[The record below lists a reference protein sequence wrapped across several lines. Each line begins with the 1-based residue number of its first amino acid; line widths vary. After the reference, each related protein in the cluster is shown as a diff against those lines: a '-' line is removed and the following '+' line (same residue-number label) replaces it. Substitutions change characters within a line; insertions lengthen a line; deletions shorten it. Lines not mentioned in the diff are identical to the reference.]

1 MDTGL
6 LALALVAGAV
16 ATVNPCGFA
25 LLPAYLTILVVR
37 PDGPEGGGG
46 ATGAVARGL
55 RFAAGMTLG
64 FVAVFATAGLLL
76 IPLAIRIQDVLPG
89 VTIVIGVVLVLIGGW
104 LLAGRHL
111 SVPFLRRRG
120 VAPRASWWTQVGYG
134 VTFAL
139 ASLSCTI
146 APFLAVTAGVLAGGD
161 VGGGLAA
168 FVAYALGM
176 GVVVAVLA
184 VLAATAGTV
193 AAARL
198 RRAGPV
204 IERLGG
210 LLLVLAGLYV
220 TWYGWFEL
228 RVAAGGTAQDPV
240 VAAAA
245 GVQGALTEA
254 VASLGPLGLLVA
266 LAVLAVAATALV
278 ILRRRARREAQVGV
292 GSGV

>member
-1 MDTGL
+1 VDTTL

-25 LLPAYLTILVVR
+25 LLPAYLTILVVG
-37 PDGPEGGGG
+37 PDGPEGDAAGPG
-46 ATGAVARGL
+46 ALVRGL
-55 RFAAGMTLG
+55 RFAAGMTVG
-64 FVAVFATAGLLL
+64 FVAVFAAAGLLL
-76 IPLAIRIQDVLPG
+76 VPLAVRIQDVLPG
-89 VTIVIGVVLVLIGGW
+89 VTIVIGVVLILIGAW
-104 LLAGRHL
+104 LLTGRHL

-120 VAPRASWWTQVGYG
+120 IAPQASWWTQVGYG

-146 APFLAVTAGVLAGGD
+146 GPFLAVTAGVLAGGN
-161 VGGGLAA
+161 VGGGLVA
-168 FVAYALGM
+168 FIAYALGM

-220 TWYGWFEL
+220 TWYGWFEV
-228 RVAAGGTAQDPV
+228 RVAAGGDAQDPV
-240 VAAAA
+240 VAAASSL
-245 GVQGALTEA
+245 QGALTNA
-254 VASLGPLGLLVA
+254 VASLGPVGLLVT
-266 LAVLAVAATALV
+266 LAVLALAVTAVAIV
-278 ILRRRARREAQVGV
+278 GRRRSRRAAQTIDA
-292 GSGV
+292 

>member
-1 MDTGL
+1 MDTTL

-25 LLPAYLTILVVR
+25 LLPAYLTILVVG
-37 PDGPEGGGG
+37 PDGPGGPDGDPAPAG
-46 ATGAVARGL
+46 ALVRGL
-55 RFAAGMTLG
+55 RFAAGMTVG
-64 FVAVFATAGLLL
+64 FVAVFAAAGLLL
-76 IPLAIRIQDVLPG
+76 VPLAVRIQQVLPG
-89 VTIVIGVVLVLIGGW
+89 VTIVIGAVLVLIGAW

-111 SVPFLRRRG
+111 SLPFLRRG
-120 VAPRASWWTQVGYG
+120 IAPRASWWTQVGYG
-134 VTFAL
+134 ITFAL

-146 APFLAVTAGVLAGGD
+146 GPFLAVTAGVLAGGNI
-161 VGGGLAA
+161 GGGLAA

-176 GVVVAVLA
+176 GAVVAVLA

-220 TWYGWFEL
+220 VWYGWFEL
-228 RVAAGGTAQDPV
+228 RVAAGGDAQDPV
-240 VAAAA
+240 VAAASDL
-245 GVQGALTEA
+245 QGALTDA
-254 VASLGPLGLLVA
+254 VASVGPIGLLVA
-266 LAVLAVAATALV
+266 LAALALAAV
-278 ILRRRARREAQVGV
+278 VVVRRRSRRAAPVPEV
-292 GSGV
+292 